1 MQHCTSEKRLET
13 GALKSNDDWAGVFIR
28 TDEALIYVQLL
39 HEVKKLMQGTEFGA
53 ALSVGIS
60 DLQKLLMSGFER

>member
-28 TDEALIYVQLL
+28 TDEAITYVQLL
-39 HEVKKLMQGTEFGA
+39 HEVKRPMPSTEFGA
-53 ALSVGIS
+53 ALRVGIG
-60 DLQKLLMSGFER
+60 DLQKLLTSGFER